1 MANKLLTEQN
11 IQVIDNASDWQMAV
25 KKASEPLIK
34 AKKITDRYVQ
44 SMITSVK
51 ENGPYMVLS
60 DYFALMHARP
70 GDGVNQVG
78 MSLLVSKQPID
89 LAGKP
94 VKIFFIMAA
103 VDNNSHLESLQKI
116 MTIFMD
122 DQSYKTVLDGNKK
135 QIVNLFAKMEE

>member
-34 AKKITDRYVQ
+34 SKKITDRYVQ

-70 GDGVNQVG
+70 GDGVNQLG

>member
-34 AKKITDRYVQ
+34 SKKITDRYVQ